1 MTVHSITNDED
12 GNYRMLVLSQTAD
25 YMELDGGALMTAPD
39 AVTVSGVSIEQKTTG
54 CLLST
59 SFVCGQ
65 LFAVTIPKPADLN
78 CSDSSSST
86 VDLSGTFGIAF
97 TPSCRLIGGSEDVRC
112 STLMA
117 ELPQSNTLLLEAPL
131 QFQDAT
137 CGPNLFSADIGASMA
152 FYAEDTFSTP
162 ATTFTIAR
170 DTVYCEVEMSST
182 TSVQDASGTAIF
194 DLISLSVEN
203 VYVCTSASD
212 LSASLSSTEGDGGC
226 LSSDVDADGYYT
238 VIGSGADYQFGGR
251 TDYAA
256 PSNVA
261 RFSFTAFATGR
272 TAINVHVEVLVTLQ
286 NESGVR
292 RRRMLLQNVAS
303 NQIRHFI
310 ESTELAEPEEVE
322 MEEGDATMMN
332 VEVVAAIGGAVVIGV
347 VVFAVTMLIWKR
359 GSWRKEE
366 AEMVVHVSAQSPSSV
381 TMGTNTSMNE
391 NEMI

>member
-39 AVTVSGVSIEQKTTG
+39 AVTVSGVSIEQKTAG

-78 CSDSSSST
+78 CSDSIS
-86 VDLSGTFGIAF
+86 F
-97 TPSCRLIGGSEDVRC
+97 TPSCRLIDGSEDVRC

-212 LSASLSSTEGDGGC
+212 LSASLSSTAGD
-226 LSSDVDADGYYT
+226 
-238 VIGSGADYQFGGR
+238 
-251 TDYAA
+251 
-256 PSNVA
+256 
-261 RFSFTAFATGR
+261 
-272 TAINVHVEVLVTLQ
+272 
-286 NESGVR
+286 
-292 RRRMLLQNVAS
+292 
-303 NQIRHFI
+303 
-310 ESTELAEPEEVE
+310 
-322 MEEGDATMMN
+322 
-332 VEVVAAIGGAVVIGV
+332 
-347 VVFAVTMLIWKR
+347 
-359 GSWRKEE
+359 
-366 AEMVVHVSAQSPSSV
+366 
-381 TMGTNTSMNE
+381 
-391 NEMI
+391 